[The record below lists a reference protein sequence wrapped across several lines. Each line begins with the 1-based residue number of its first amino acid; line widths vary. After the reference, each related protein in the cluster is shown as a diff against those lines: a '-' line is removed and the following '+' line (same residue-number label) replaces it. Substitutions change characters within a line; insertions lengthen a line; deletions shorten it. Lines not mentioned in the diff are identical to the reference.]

1 VEPTSWR
8 DSPRSM
14 ILRIF
19 TRFERMSLILSC
31 VYSLTNHVID
41 VVIVIVNRFP
51 VHDSDGTRA
60 ITLCRFSGRGKG
72 TAQNLQ
78 SQKKIAR
85 NRLRMTNRAC
95 LIARQVYVQRAQLEV
110 SRARDDRE
118 NVADHRLVLLLVVVV
133 CSVAEV
139 PPSKRQD
146 HVERARCY
154 HASCRSSS
162 TIPPPF
168 VVPSL
173 LMRSDKLCDLRN
185 SMTFHC
191 EWYFGNISI

>member
-1 VEPTSWR
+1 
-8 DSPRSM
+8 
-14 ILRIF
+14 
-19 TRFERMSLILSC
+19 MSL
-31 VYSLTNHVID
+31 
-41 VVIVIVNRFP
+41 RFP
-51 VHDSDGTRA
+51 R
-60 ITLCRFSGRGKG
+60 RGKD

-78 SQKKIAR
+78 SQKR
-85 NRLRMTNRAC
+85 SPGTGHGWTNRAC
-95 LIARQVYVQRAQLEV
+95 LIARQVLYVQRAQLEV

-162 TIPPPF
+162 TIPPAARDT
-168 VVPSL
+168 VAIDGW
-173 LMRSDKLCDLRN
+173 R
-185 SMTFHC
+185 
-191 EWYFGNISI
+191 